1 VIYRARPLEAWRILS
16 NLDASLR
23 PRPEDAGRAGEAF
36 RGFLARVGFKE
47 TLDNYGFTRGEV
59 ERLFRM
65 ILVKESMRRYIDLA
79 PFKVGEEL
87 LKEIASSLA

>member
-1 VIYRARPLEAWRILS
+1 
-16 NLDASLR
+16 
-23 PRPEDAGRAGEAF
+23 
-36 RGFLARVGFKE
+36 
-47 TLDNYGFTRGEV
+47 
-59 ERLFRM
+59 LFRM